1 MRFFR
6 FLCGWWGERNP
17 VRIDV
22 RKTSVHGLQ
31 IAYTVNGL
39 STVNSVNGL
48 GTVNTVAGV
57 L

>member
-1 MRFFR
+1 VRFFR